1 MTALPQAPD
10 AREMDFE
17 TPAAASPRLAY
28 LLLAIAPLCM
38 ASNVVI
44 GRAAADTVPPVAL
57 AFWRWA
63 TATALLMPFALPSL
77 WRYRRVLW
85 ATAPRVLALGL
96 TGMALSASFVYT
108 GVSHTTAANAGLIY
122 AISPV
127 LIVLIGVIFRGE
139 SVNWRQIAG
148 IALAIAGVVVIVTR
162 GDPAYLLDLQV
173 NQGDLWVMG
182 AALSWAIYSVLLRE
196 GAVPVPTLP
205 MFAITALA
213 GVVCLAPAYAVDRW
227 ISAPIDWTWEAI
239 ASVAGVAVISSVLAF
254 GLYQIGIRAVGPAR
268 AGVFNY
274 LIPVYAVVLG
284 VAILGETLA
293 VFHGLGLALILPGLL
308 LAGLRR
314 SARLAKPL

>member
-1 MTALPQAPD
+1 MTAVPEAPD
-10 AREMDFE
+10 AREPEF
-17 TPAAASPRLAY
+17 AAPGTVSPKIAY

-57 AFWRWA
+57 AFWRWT

-85 ATAPRVLALGL
+85 AAAPRVLALGL

-127 LIVLIGVIFRGE
+127 LIILIGVVFRGE
-139 SVNWRQIAG
+139 KVSWQQIAG
-148 IALAIAGVVVIVTR
+148 IVLAIAGVVVIVTR
-162 GDPAYLLDLQV
+162 GDPTYLLDLQI
-173 NQGDLWVMG
+173 NPGDLWVVG
-182 AALSWAIYSVLLRE
+182 AALCWAIYSVLLRE
-196 GAVPVPTLP
+196 GSVPVPTLP

-213 GVVCLAPAYAVDRW
+213 GVICLAPAYAVDTW
-227 ISAPIDWTWEAI
+227 ISAPVDWTREAI
-239 ASVAGVAVISSVLAF
+239 ASVAGVAVIASVLAF
-254 GLYQIGIRAVGPAR
+254 GLYQIGIRSVGPAR

-274 LIPVYAVVLG
+274 LIPVYAVALG
-284 VAILGETLA
+284 VMLLGETLA

-314 SARLAKPL
+314 STRPAKPL